1 MANWKKVIVSGSS
14 PEFAALQVDNLT
26 SGSVVIGGGAVGDLT
41 SRSINGTGNI
51 LATTGATGVVMTGSF
66 TGSFA
71 GDGSGLT
78 GVTAAAGF
86 SLSQGSGIVP
96 FSYNG
101 ASTQSVAVS
110 GAAQLSSNAV
120 TKWNSTD
127 GKFVNSSIT
136 DNGSLVSI
144 VSDIEITGSFS
155 LFDISSSFTIDGN
168 IFGQTYLNSGG
179 ALVLNPGFGGVE
191 ILGANAA
198 LKVNGN
204 IVATGTSSSLTGS
217 LLGTASYA
225 DRATSASYADFA
237 GAGSGSFTGSFT
249 GSFAGDGSQLTGIAT
264 VLAVSGSTGDGT
276 VNLKTQAL
284 TIAGTSNEIETS
296 VAGQTVT
303 IGLPNNVT
311 IAGNLN
317 VNNNLTVLG
326 TASFQNT
333 ENLQVA
339 DRFILLASGSNT
351 TGDGGLV
358 VQQGTQDVGELF
370 AFDSGVTRWAF
381 TGSFNA
387 GSSSFTPDAFVAA
400 AVIGT
405 GIDPTAIASRYQ
417 AGGNI
422 FIGTDQEIW
431 IYS

>member
-1 MANWKKVIVSGSS
+1 MATWKKVIVSGSS

-86 SLSQGSGIVP
+86 NLTQGSGIVP

-101 ASTQSVAVS
+101 GAAQTVAVS
-110 GAAQLSSNAV
+110 GAAQLTNNLI

-136 DNGSLVSI
+136 D
-144 VSDIEITGSFS
+144 
-155 LFDISSSFTIDGN
+155 
-168 IFGQTYLNSGG
+168 
-179 ALVLNPGFGGVE
+179 
-191 ILGANAA
+191 
-198 LKVNGN
+198 
-204 IVATGTSSSLTGS
+204 TGTVLSGASSIQLTG
-217 LLGTASYA
+217 AS
-225 DRATSASYADFA
+225 SVL
-237 GAGSGSFTGSFT
+237 TGSFT
-249 GSFAGDGSQLTGIAT
+249 GSFAGDGSGLTGIAT
-264 VLAVSGSTGDGT
+264 VLAVSGSAGNGA

-284 TIAGTSNEIETS
+284 TIAGTANEIETS
-296 VAGQTVT
+296 MAGQTLT
-303 IGLPNNVT
+303 IGLPNDVT
-311 IAGNLN
+311 IGQNLT

-339 DRFILLASGSNT
+339 DRFILLASGSNSA
-351 TGDGGLV
+351 GDGGLV
-358 VQQGTQDVGELF
+358 IQQGTQNVGEVF

-400 AVIGT
+400 ALIGAGT
-405 GIDPTAIASRYQ
+405 DPTAVASRYQ

>member
-1 MANWKKVIVSGSS
+1 MATWKKVIVSGSS

-41 SRSINGTGNI
+41 SRSINGTGDI

-86 SLSQGSGIVP
+86 NLTQGSGIVP

-101 ASTQSVAVS
+101 GAAQTVAVS
-110 GAAQLSSNAV
+110 GAAQLTNNLI

-136 DNGSLVSI
+136 DNGTVLSGASSI
-144 VSDIEITGSFS
+144 
-155 LFDISSSFTIDGN
+155 
-168 IFGQTYLNSGG
+168 Q
-179 ALVLNPGFGGVE
+179 
-191 ILGANAA
+191 
-198 LKVNGN
+198 
-204 IVATGTSSSLTGS
+204 LTG
-217 LLGTASYA
+217 AS
-225 DRATSASYADFA
+225 SVL
-237 GAGSGSFTGSFT
+237 TGSFT
-249 GSFAGDGSQLTGIAT
+249 GSFAGDGSGLTGLAT
-264 VLAVSGSTGDGT
+264 TLAITGSNGTSGS
-276 VNLKTQAL
+276 VSLVTQGL
-284 TIAGTSNEIETS
+284 TITGTSNEIETS

-311 IAGNLN
+311 IGGNLT

-339 DRFILLASGSNT
+339 DRFILLASGSNSA
-351 TGDGGLV
+351 GDGGLV

-370 AFDSGVTRWAF
+370 AFDSGATRWAF

-400 AVIGT
+400 ALIGAGT
-405 GIDPTAIASRYQ
+405 DPTAVASRYQ

>member
-1 MANWKKVIVSGSS
+1 MATWKKVIVSGSS

-86 SLSQGSGIVP
+86 NLTQGSGIVP

-101 ASTQSVAVS
+101 AAAQTVAVS
-110 GAAQLSSNAV
+110 GAAQLTNNLI

-136 DNGSLVSI
+136 DNGTVLSGASSI
-144 VSDIEITGSFS
+144 
-155 LFDISSSFTIDGN
+155 
-168 IFGQTYLNSGG
+168 Q
-179 ALVLNPGFGGVE
+179 
-191 ILGANAA
+191 
-198 LKVNGN
+198 
-204 IVATGTSSSLTGS
+204 LTGA
-217 LLGTASYA
+217 ASVL
-225 DRATSASYADFA
+225 
-237 GAGSGSFTGSFT
+237 TGSFT
-249 GSFAGDGSQLTGIAT
+249 GSFAGDGSNLTGIAT
-264 VLAVSGSTGDGT
+264 ILAVSGSTGDGA

-284 TIAGTSNEIETS
+284 TIAGTANEVETS
-296 VAGQTVT
+296 MAGQTLT

-311 IAGNLN
+311 ISNNLN

-339 DRFILLASGSNT
+339 DRFILLASGSNS

-370 AFDSGVTRWAF
+370 AFDSGATRWAF

-400 AVIGT
+400 ALIGAGT
-405 GIDPTAIASRYQ
+405 DPTVVASRYQ